1 MDPKAYW
8 VGFNLVKGIGA
19 VRLKALLD
27 HFGNLEIAW
36 GAPADALLAAGLSSR
51 IVENLTILR
60 KQVDLEQVM
69 ERIQRQDIRVITW
82 DDTIYPRRL
91 REIDQPPPVLYLR
104 GLD

>member
-60 KQVDLEQVM
+60 QAGGSRTGDGTHSAPGYSGDHL
-69 ERIQRQDIRVITW
+69 
-82 DDTIYPRRL
+82 
-91 REIDQPPPVLYLR
+91 
-104 GLD
+104 G